1 MKLPDTDE
9 QYDWNEIYSYK
20 AEKEFQGEYERRLS
34 YNKKT
39 YREIEDNKWKTLQAC
54 VDWAI
59 QMGNHAAFVR
69 FYLHKAYDQY
79 SFFEFV
85 LEDMLSMYHIKKKEY
100 AAWKN
105 SAENRM
111 PEKYEIV
118 QMGLYIGLSC
128 EETNQ

>member
-85 LEDMLSMYHIKKKEY
+85 LEDMLSMYPVSYTHLTL
-100 AAWKN
+100 
-105 SAENRM
+105 
-111 PEKYEIV
+111 P
-118 QMGLYIGLSC
+118 
-128 EETNQ
+128 TT